1 MKIEIKDSR
10 FCIFFIVISFVTTIL
25 LLSYYELSFAQKDNG
40 NDEEEDEDDKDK
52 DKLVVKAHINLKN
65 IDLEKTKFIRV
76 VGFINGEDIKQDIP
90 ISSIDNTNKKTLDV
104 DLKTDIENEI
114 VKADTP
120 DEFFVCAYQVG
131 DVLQQEYNS
140 ITKFDCNEGDLL
152 HIDKPTEI
160 RLFTSGSQVY
170 AHSKA
175 VYDANLNKMNNI
187 SSDTVKI
194 EILAPLADKEDTEKL
209 KIAVMVKGQI
219 KSAVI
224 DNVQAELDKSKDST
238 IKKTFTFDRN
248 TDIGKIQIGD
258 RYHACV
264 SSEDLRPPEGTE
276 CEKRLVKH
284 FDKVNS
290 LPAR

>member
-1 MKIEIKDSR
+1 MKIKLKDSR
-10 FCIFFIVISFVTTIL
+10 FSIFFIIISFVTTIL
-25 LLSYYELSFAQKDNG
+25 LLSYYEISFAQKDNG
-40 NDEEEDEDDKDK
+40 NDEDEEEDDKYK
-52 DKLVVKAHINLKN
+52 DKLIVRAHINLQN
-65 IDLEKTKFIRV
+65 IDLEKTKFIRL

-194 EILAPLADKEDTEKL
+194 EILAPLADKKDTEKL
-209 KIAVMVKGQI
+209 KIAAMIKGQI
-219 KSAVI
+219 QSEVI
-224 DNVQAELDKSKDST
+224 EDVQAELDKSKDST

-276 CEKRLVKH
+276 CEKRVIKQ
-284 FDKVNS
+284 FDKPNS

>member
-40 NDEEEDEDDKDK
+40 NDEEEDEDDKE

-114 VKADTP
+114 VEADTP
-120 DEFFVCAYQVG
+120 DEFFVCAYQVE
-131 DVLQQEYNS
+131 DNILTQNNVLP
-140 ITKFDCNEGDLL
+140 KFDCNEGDLL

-160 RLFTSGSQVY
+160 SLFKSESQVY
-170 AHSKA
+170 SKSQA
-175 VYDANLNKMNNI
+175 VYESSLNTINNNNI
-187 SSDTVKI
+187 NSNIVKI
-194 EILAPLADKEDTEKL
+194 KIYVPLADKKDTEKL
-209 KIAVMVKGQI
+209 KIGAMVKGQI
-219 KSAVI
+219 KSEVI
-224 DNVQAELDKSKDST
+224 EDVQAELDKS
-238 IKKTFTFDRN
+238 
-248 TDIGKIQIGD
+248 G
-258 RYHACV
+258 
-264 SSEDLRPPEGTE
+264 
-276 CEKRLVKH
+276 
-284 FDKVNS
+284 
-290 LPAR
+290 